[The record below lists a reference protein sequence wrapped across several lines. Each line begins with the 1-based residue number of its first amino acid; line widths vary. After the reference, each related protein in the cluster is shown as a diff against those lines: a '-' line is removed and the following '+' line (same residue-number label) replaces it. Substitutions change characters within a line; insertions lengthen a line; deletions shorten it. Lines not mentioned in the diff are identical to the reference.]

1 MDKDELL
8 ERYEALGK
16 DEARAAVCPEATSG
30 AIITQNDGLAAAT
43 SGGRATTG
51 PEAERPGARHRSD

>member
-8 ERYEALGK
+8 EPYEALGK
-16 DEARAAVCPEATSG
+16 DEGAGSRLPRATSG
-30 AIITQNDGLAAAT
+30 AIITQDDGLAAAT